1 MDYSPRDHKR
11 CQTSLSNCWL
21 KNHVH
26 RESEDRSLGDS
37 AADSCLETALRQA
50 GRQPIALRDFSKQGF
65 GEGRIQCNQEL
76 LYKGFLLVTLKGLSA
91 F

>member
-1 MDYSPRDHKR
+1 MF
-11 CQTSLSNCWL
+11 T
-21 KNHVH
+21 V
-26 RESEDRSLGDS
+26 REMTE
-37 AADSCLETALRQA
+37 AWETALQTAVWRHPKA

-91 F
+91 FCDMKRCEDWDPEVSS